1 MSYRFRGSSRPRAAT
16 RDASP
21 ALRCDGI
28 DAAGWYHGADTENIW
43 ARSMGFMCPSHAYSR
58 GGFIS
63 KAAQAK
69 IKGALA
75 KKPNAT
81 VYSYPG

>member
-1 MSYRFRGSSRPRAAT
+1 MHIAEE
-16 RDASP
+16 D
-21 ALRCDGI
+21 
-28 DAAGWYHGADTENIW
+28 E
-43 ARSMGFMCPSHAYSR
+43 
-58 GGFIS
+58 FIS

-81 VYSYPG
+81 VYTYPGRSHAFSRHDGTHYNAAAAHLTIEPSPLQF